1 MASRLTQQ
9 KHRVREKQLLMIE
22 MIKQRVAFEKLK
34 QRNIEFIN
42 SALMGEEI
50 NLSEAMAHRPQN

>member
-1 MASRLTQQ
+1 
-9 KHRVREKQLLMIE
+9 MIE